1 MKPSR
6 IEMLAENQEEVSE
19 LVAHLFRRKSGQ
31 IVSILAGV
39 FGFEHLDLAEDVV
52 QETLIKA
59 LQQWPFSG
67 IPRNPAG
74 WILQVARH
82 KALDVLRHRSVF
94 RKKQSQMTQQL
105 ESQMQTSPAG
115 RSPFEDEQLTLMF
128 ACCDPAFPRDI
139 QIALVLKALC
149 GFSVPEIARAFLT
162 RESTIAQRLVRAKRK
177 IRAEKIRFVL
187 PDRRQLADR
196 LDAVLDVLYF
206 MFNEGY
212 SASQGEELIRK
223 DVCDEAIRLALLL
236 AEHPVGD
243 APKTHALLALMLF
256 HASRFATRLDR
267 EGNLLLIADQD
278 RSLWDQKL
286 IQQAFSQL
294 DQAGRGTELTTHHL
308 QAGIASCHALARS
321 YESTDWSR
329 ILSFYDGLLELE
341 PSPIVRLNR
350 AVALSMVD
358 GPEAGLLELER
369 LKNKKAMPGYYLY
382 HATLADFHRR
392 LGNKALAIRH
402 YQQTYKLARTQPER
416 AFVERRLTE
425 LQST

>member
-1 MKPSR
+1 
-6 IEMLAENQEEVSE
+6 
-19 LVAHLFRRKSGQ
+19 FRHKSGQ
-31 IVSILAGV
+31 IVSILAGI

-82 KALDVLRHRSVF
+82 KALDVLRHRAVF
-94 RKKQSQMTQQL
+94 RKKQTQMAQQL
-105 ESQMQTSPAG
+105 ESQMQTSPPG
-115 RSPFEDEQLTLMF
+115 QSPFEDEQLTLMF
-128 ACCDPAFPRDI
+128 ACSDPAFPRDI

-149 GFSVPEIARAFLT
+149 GFSVAEIARAFLT
-162 RESTIAQRLVRAKRK
+162 RESTISQRLVRAKRK
-177 IRAEKIRFVL
+177 IRAERIRFAL
-187 PDRRQLADR
+187 PHRDKLSGR

-223 DVCDEAIRLALLL
+223 DVCDEAIRLTLLL

-243 APKTHALLALMLF
+243 VPKTHALLALMLF
-256 HASRFATRLDR
+256 HASRFATRLDQ

-278 RSLWDQKL
+278 RTLWDQRL

-294 DQAGRGTELTTHHL
+294 DQAGRVTELTPYHL
-308 QAGIASCHALARS
+308 QAGIASCHAFARN
-321 YESTDWSR
+321 YESTDWNR
-329 ILSFYDGLLELE
+329 ILSFYDGLLDLE
-341 PSPIVRLNR
+341 RSPIIQLNR
-350 AVALSMVD
+350 AVAVSMIE
-358 GPEAGLLELER
+358 GPQAGLFELAR
-369 LKNKKAMPGYYLY
+369 IKNKKALPGYYLY

-392 LGNKALAIRH
+392 LGNKSEAIRH
-402 YQQTYKLARTQPER
+402 YQQTISWHVPTHNALLSNAALLNCAPESGSSP
-416 AFVERRLTE
+416 L
-425 LQST
+425 SN